1 MRESKTTAKIY
12 DYEYFAT
19 RAPYRNI
26 LKELCDLDIYTWRDG
41 SGSYA
46 IQHYSI
52 SYDQEKFVTNLP
64 TIKAKLLKTKFAK
77 TIDTEAEYIK
87 SLPNS
92 LDDFK
97 NAYEINKIASNLIC
111 EGCIRKGAS
120 SIRYE
125 WDVSPRYSDN
135 IKFNQEC
142 AKKMDR
148 PMVKFT
154 EYNGW
159 EREVWNFYFDFPNEE
174 YLGVLGRLKE
184 RLAVM
189 PEVNQRVGTT
199 RFELKLVPEEYDK
212 VNWDSKRTHYMAH
225 NNLMI
230 GDINIGKIE
239 EIIDFSDDALF
250 EFCYKGGVRSLFDKE
265 KH

>member
-1 MRESKTTAKIY
+1 MNKTY

-19 RAPYRNI
+19 RAPYRKI
-26 LKELCDLDIYTWRDG
+26 FKELCDLDIYTWRDG

-46 IQHYSI
+46 VQHYSI
-52 SYDQEKFVTNLP
+52 SYDQEKFVKNLP
-64 TIKAKLLKTKFAK
+64 AIKEKMLKTKFAK
-77 TIDTEAEYIK
+77 TIKEEAAYIK
-87 SLPNS
+87 GLPNS

-97 NAYEINKIASNLIC
+97 NAYEINKVASDLIC
-111 EGCIRKGAS
+111 DGCIRKDAS

-125 WDVSPRYSDN
+125 WDVKPRCSDK
-135 IKFNQEC
+135 IEFNQAC
-142 AKKMDR
+142 AKKMER

-174 YLGVLGRLKE
+174 RLSVLIKLKE
-184 RLAVM
+184 RLAAM
-189 PEVNQRVGTT
+189 PEVNQRVGKT

-225 NNLMI
+225 NNLMV
-230 GDINIGKIE
+230 GDVNVGKIE
-239 EIIDFSDDALF
+239 EIINFSNDALF
-250 EFCYKGGVRSLFDKE
+250 EFCYKGGVRNLFE
-265 KH
+265 